1 MIEIPGFQW
10 IRIRDKKWVGCLFC
24 GLKKGLFSYIQ
35 AKGDIQIPD
44 SPPQGEKKWIIPLN
58 VSLCLQR
65 NSQIKSQT
73 FYVNEG
79 AKADMNLIP
88 IFQSI
93 LCEIK

>member
-1 MIEIPGFQW
+1 MSQLFILLVKQ
-10 IRIRDKKWVGCLFC
+10 RI
-24 GLKKGLFSYIQ
+24 FSYIQ
-35 AKGDIQIPD
+35 IKGDIQIPD
-44 SPPQGEKKWIIPLN
+44 SPAQGEKKQIKPLN
-58 VSLCLQR
+58 VSLGLQR

-79 AKADMNLIP
+79 AKADMNLIL